1 MFSVLT
7 ELHIENVAV
16 IRRSDIA
23 FGPGLN
29 VLTGE
34 TGAGKSIVIDSLGA
48 ILGGRVSREIVRT
61 GSAQASVTAVF
72 TPSEQSDAWLADNGI
87 EPEDELIIRRRISAD
102 GRSAC
107 RVNGEPVSAAQLR
120 ALGALLVDV
129 HGQNDGRRLMDE
141 ANHRRFLDGFGR
153 CGGELSA
160 FTAAYGKW
168 KATAAEISSLE
179 MDAAEK
185 ERLTERLRAEIDE
198 LERAALRDGEYDE
211 LEARRGLMRNSE
223 KLTEYLDGAYEAL
236 YGGDDSAVSLCG
248 SGEALAARAAEM
260 MPELSGAVENLR
272 SAAALM
278 DDAAETIRDLRDG
291 LDFSPEE
298 YDRLEERASQL
309 RRLFKKYSR
318 GEPELMTYLDECR
331 SRLDSLEYSDDTV
344 AKLRRRLASEEAEV
358 KKAGAALTEA
368 RRKAARELEERI
380 EAELRDLSMPSARF
394 KVDITSVS
402 AEAGF
407 NSTGCDEVRF
417 LMSANS
423 GMELGRISRIAS
435 GGELSR
441 IMLAMKSVLAESDS
455 VDTMVF
461 DEIDTGVSGIAAQRV
476 GEKLAKLALGRQV
489 LCVTHLPQIAA
500 MADEHFRIV
509 KSDTGSGTE
518 TAVEPLDRGGRVAE
532 IARLTGGDVVTETTR
547 KSAAELLDAAA
558 DFKKGGF

>member
-198 LERAALRDGEYDE
+198 LERAGLRDGEYDE

-358 KKAGAALTEA
+358 KKAGAALTEV

-394 KVDITSVS
+394 KVDITPVS
-402 AEAGF
+402 AETGF

-558 DFKKGGF
+558 AFKKGGF